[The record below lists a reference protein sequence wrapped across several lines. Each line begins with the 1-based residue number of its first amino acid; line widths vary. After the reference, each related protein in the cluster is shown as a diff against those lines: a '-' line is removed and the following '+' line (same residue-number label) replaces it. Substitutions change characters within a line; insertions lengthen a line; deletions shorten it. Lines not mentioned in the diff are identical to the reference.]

1 MCVAAEERKR
11 ILYVITDP
19 VSLRFLRGQLSF
31 LVQRGF
37 EVHVATAGSPAL
49 DEFARTEGVTPHRV
63 RLTRSPHPLRDAL
76 ALVDLLRLIR
86 RVRPDLVNVSTPK
99 AGLLGG
105 LAAWLSRVR
114 VRVYVVRGLRFENTF
129 GFERTILRIFEWI
142 SMHTATNVVFNSRS
156 LRAAAEADGLIRS
169 GRGVVL
175 ASGSGNGLAFARF
188 ESAPDRSSARS
199 RIGLDADDPVLG
211 FVGRYTR
218 DKGIEDLLE
227 AFSIISESIPGVRL
241 VLAGSQD
248 DSDPISADC
257 LRRIADTELI
267 TDLGWIDDPIELLA
281 AIDVLV
287 FPSYREGLPNVPLE
301 AQALGVPVVAYGA
314 TGTVDAVID
323 GETGILVSVGSIVG
337 LADGV
342 AELISDRS
350 RMVEMGERGREWVRG
365 EFAPERIW
373 NELLL
378 NYEFWI
384 D

>member
-1 MCVAAEERKR
+1 
-11 ILYVITDP
+11 
-19 VSLRFLRGQLSF
+19 
-31 LVQRGF
+31 
-37 EVHVATAGSPAL
+37 
-49 DEFARTEGVTPHRV
+49 
-63 RLTRSPHPLRDAL
+63 
-76 ALVDLLRLIR
+76 
-86 RVRPDLVNVSTPK
+86 
-99 AGLLGG
+99 
-105 LAAWLSRVR
+105 
-114 VRVYVVRGLRFENTF
+114 
-129 GFERTILRIFEWI
+129 
-142 SMHTATNVVFNSRS
+142 MHTATNVVFNSRS

-175 ASGSGNGLAFARF
+175 ASGSGNGLDFARF

-199 RIGLDADDPVLG
+199 RIGLDADDRVLG

-241 VLAGSQD
+241 VLAGRQD
-248 DSDPISADC
+248 ESDPISADC

-267 TDLGWIDDPIELLA
+267 TDLGWIDEPIELLA

-342 AELISDRS
+342 AELVSDRS

-373 NELLL
+373 DELLL